1 MKRRFK
7 FTLFYLFL
15 IYVILVSSFQLV
27 VFNKDFYHKQYAK
40 LNTAKSIGISESDLN
55 KATDVLL
62 DYIIDK
68 RPDINVLVEVEGSPT
83 LMFNQREVDHMVDVK
98 NIFVAVNTIKYIGI
112 IYILIF
118 VFSIFRE
125 SKKLNSQYIKFAL
138 KIYMIIF
145 GALGFYAL
153 IDFNGFW
160 TAFHQVLFTNDLWLL
175 DPRTDRMILM
185 FPEPFFNALVMR
197 VLGTFIFVFAVMYVC
212 ASILERSE

>member
-15 IYVILVSSFQLV
+15 IYVILVSSFQFV
-27 VFNKDFYHKQYAK
+27 VFNKNFYHKQYAQ
-40 LNTAKSIGISESDLN
+40 LNTAKSIGMSETDLN

-68 RPDINVLVEVEGSPT
+68 REDIDVLVEVEGRQT

-98 NIFVAVNTIKYIGI
+98 NIFVTVNTIKYVGI
-112 IYILIF
+112 VYILVF
-118 VFSIFRE
+118 GFSILRE
-125 SKKLNSQYIKFAL
+125 SKRLDSQYIKFGL
-138 KIYMIIF
+138 KIYIIIF

-153 IDFNGFW
+153 VDFNGFW

-197 VLGTFIFVFAVMYVC
+197 VLGMFVFVFVVMYVG
-212 ASILERSE
+212 AFLLERSE